1 MSLSPVIRPKL
12 APSGPR
18 MTMMEQAMAKTTLI
32 TGANR
37 GIGLELA
44 RMAAERGDKVFA
56 AARRPGEAVALAEL
70 ARRHQNMTV
79 LNLDVTDPEE
89 MAAAAAKVRGPVDLL
104 ICNAGQ
110 YLARGG
116 MEDPE
121 YTYDAWHTVLMTNV
135 AGVFFTIRA
144 FLPRLKRAEAA
155 KVAVVSSIMA
165 SSEKAPGGAYI
176 YRASKAAATNLARN
190 LAVDLKADGIAVG
203 AYHPGWVRTDMGGP
217 RATIEVDESAKGLM
231 QRFEALSLE
240 TTGVFED
247 YRGQAIPF

>member
-1 MSLSPVIRPKL
+1 
-12 APSGPR
+12 
-18 MTMMEQAMAKTTLI
+18 MEHAMAMTTLI

-37 GIGLELA
+37 GIGLALA
-44 RMAAERGDKVFA
+44 RLAAERGDRVFA
-56 AARRPGEAVALAEL
+56 AARRPGAALALTEL
-70 ARRHQNMTV
+70 ARTRRSLSV
-79 LNLDVTDPEE
+79 LNIDVTDPEE
-89 MAAAAAKVRGPVDLL
+89 MAAAAASVRSPIDLL

-110 YLARGG
+110 YVARGG

-121 YTYDAWHTVLMTNV
+121 YTYDAWHTVMMTNV

-144 FLPRLKRAEAA
+144 FLPRLKRAAA
-155 KVAVVSSIMA
+155 PKIAVVSSIMA
-165 SSEKAPGGAYI
+165 SSERAPGGSYC

-190 LAVDLKADGIAVG
+190 LAVDLREQGIAVG

-217 RATIEVDESAKGLM
+217 NADIEVEESAKGLM
-231 QRFEALSLE
+231 QRFDALSLE

>member
-1 MSLSPVIRPKL
+1 M
-12 APSGPR
+12 
-18 MTMMEQAMAKTTLI
+18 AMTTLI

-37 GIGLELA
+37 GIGLALA
-44 RMAAERGDKVFA
+44 RLAAERGDRVFA
-56 AARRPGEAVALAEL
+56 AARRPGAALALTEL
-70 ARRHQNMTV
+70 ARTRRSLSV
-79 LNLDVTDPEE
+79 LNIDVTDPEE
-89 MAAAAAKVRGPVDLL
+89 MAAAAASVRSPIDLL

-110 YLARGG
+110 YVARGG

-121 YTYDAWHTVLMTNV
+121 YTYDAWHTVMMTNV

-144 FLPRLKRAEAA
+144 FLPRLKRAAA
-155 KVAVVSSIMA
+155 PKIAVVSSIMA
-165 SSEKAPGGAYI
+165 SSERAPGGSYC

-190 LAVDLKADGIAVG
+190 LAVDLKEQGIAVG

-217 RATIEVDESAKGLM
+217 NADIEVEESAKGLM
-231 QRFEALSLE
+231 QRFDALSLE

>member
-1 MSLSPVIRPKL
+1 M
-12 APSGPR
+12 
-18 MTMMEQAMAKTTLI
+18 AMTTLI

-37 GIGLELA
+37 GIGLAMAELA
-44 RMAAERGDKVFA
+44 AARGDRVLA
-56 AARRPGEAVALAEL
+56 AARRPGEAVALADL
-70 ARRHQNMTV
+70 ARARRNVSV

-89 MAAAAAKVRGPVDLL
+89 MAAAAASVKAPVDLL

-116 MEDPE
+116 IDDPE
-121 YTYDAWHTVLMTNV
+121 YSYDAWHTVMMTNV

-144 FLPRLKRAEAA
+144 FLPKLKKA
-155 KVAVVSSIMA
+155 KAPRIAVVSSIMA

-190 LAVDLKADGIAVG
+190 LAVDLKEQGIAVG
-203 AYHPGWVRTDMGGP
+203 AYHPGWVKTDMGGP
-217 RATIEVDESAKGLM
+217 RAAIDTGESARGLLE
-231 QRFEALSLE
+231 RFEALSLE